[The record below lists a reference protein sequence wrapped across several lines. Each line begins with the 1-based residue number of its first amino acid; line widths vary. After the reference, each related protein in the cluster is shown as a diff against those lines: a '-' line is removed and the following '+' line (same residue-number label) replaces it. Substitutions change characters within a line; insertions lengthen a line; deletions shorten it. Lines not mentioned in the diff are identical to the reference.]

1 MKTFNAIL
9 FAALAITAAQ
19 PALAAAEDQAPATTA
34 ASATTTAPN
43 LAIRRGQILYAA
55 AGHVVAPVYRLTA
68 AGEPQVMVDERLV
81 TVPAAT
87 LSLSGTK
94 LATSLSVPELRR
106 LGR

>member
-19 PALAAAEDQAPATTA
+19 PAFAAAEDQAPATTTTSTA
-34 ASATTTAPN
+34 AAAPS
-43 LAIRRGQILYAA
+43 LAIKRGQILYAS
-55 AGHVVAPVYRLTA
+55 GHVVAPVYRLTA

-106 LGR
+106 LTR

>member
-1 MKTFNAIL
+1 MKTFHGIL

-19 PALAAAEDQAPATTA
+19 PALAAEDQA
-34 ASATTTAPN
+34 SATATSQN
-43 LAIRRGQILYAA
+43 LAIKRGQMLYAA
-55 AGHVVAPVYRLTA
+55 SGHVVAPVYRLTP

-87 LSLSGTK
+87 LSVSGAK

-106 LGR
+106 LAR